1 MSSGAEVT
9 AEDSRRNVMNALPAV
24 TKLIRLVPRPLRFVS
39 VGAAGL
45 ATDMGAFSLA
55 TSLWPHPLPVRLLSL
70 TLATLVTWRLNRAFT
85 FKRSF
90 RPPAEEALRYVV
102 VTAATQGTS
111 YTIFAVLILTTHLQA
126 QVALLIGAAVG
137 AVVSYNGHRLFA
149 FAPVAPARFP
159 AEGIQH
165 S

>member
-1 MSSGAEVT
+1 MSNGAEV
-9 AEDSRRNVMNALPAV
+9 AAG
-24 TKLIRLVPRPLRFVS
+24 LIRWVPRPLRFLA

-45 ATDMGAFSLA
+45 LTDMGAFSLA
-55 TSLWPHPLPVRLLSL
+55 ALLWPHPLPVRLLSL
-70 TLATLVTWRLNRAFT
+70 ALATLVTWRLNRAFT
-85 FKRSF
+85 FERSF
-90 RPPAEEALRYVV
+90 RPPAEEALRYAV
-102 VTAATQGTS
+102 VTAAAQGAS
-111 YTIFAVLILTTHLQA
+111 YAIFAVLILTTHLQA

>member
-1 MSSGAEVT
+1 MSNGAEVA
-9 AEDSRRNVMNALPAV
+9 AEPSRRNPTRARPAV
-24 TKLIRLVPRPLRFVS
+24 TGLIGLVPRPLRFLA

-45 ATDMGAFSLA
+45 VTDMGAFCLV
-55 TSLWPHPLPVRLLSL
+55 TMLWPHPLPVRLLSL
-70 TLATLVTWRLNRAFT
+70 ALATLVTWRLNRAIT
-85 FKRSF
+85 FERSF
-90 RPPAEEALRYVV
+90 RPPGEEALRYAA
-102 VTAATQGTS
+102 VTAAAQGTS
-111 YTIFAVLILTTHLQA
+111 YAIFAALILATYAPA